1 MEDGDNAKGETTEEE
16 EDTSE
21 GTEDRLSD
29 HLDSMDFIDCDGE
42 EETELTSWPPHVAS
56 KQRSAEL
63 TQHLISYAIYLI
75 YLSHYSGVRK

>member
-1 MEDGDNAKGETTEEE
+1 MKQLEEEKKKVEGTTKPMEDGDNAKGETTEEE

-42 EETELTSWPPHVAS
+42 EETELTS
-56 KQRSAEL
+56 
-63 TQHLISYAIYLI
+63 
-75 YLSHYSGVRK
+75 